1 MPRLILIDKTDTE
14 DGFIYIF
21 VSFLFITVLYNC
33 FLKVNNLAV
42 HGMNELITLFCCL
55 LVSSR
60 GGGNVKRLNQGN
72 KERQHKRSL
81 DYCAK
86 QHGKLLCSSV
96 HQYARPS
103 LMKVSS
109 PGVYC

>member
-1 MPRLILIDKTDTE
+1 MPRLILIDKTYTE
-14 DGFIYIF
+14 DDFIYIC
-21 VSFLFITVLYNC
+21 FLFIYNR
-33 FLKVNNLAV
+33 FIQLFFKSKNNLAV

-86 QHGKLLCSSV
+86 QHCRLLCSSV